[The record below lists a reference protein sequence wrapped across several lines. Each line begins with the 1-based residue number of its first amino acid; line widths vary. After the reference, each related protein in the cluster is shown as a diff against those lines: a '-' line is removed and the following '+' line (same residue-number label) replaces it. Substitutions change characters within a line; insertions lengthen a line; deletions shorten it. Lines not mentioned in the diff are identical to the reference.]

1 MKFPRICLRA
11 SFMEQR
17 VGHLFYSFIFHYLAP
32 CFILYLYFITDL
44 LLFWVVLTSVWM
56 VHSKPLT
63 IPLTDTAPISHS
75 SLS

>member
-1 MKFPRICLRA
+1 MSQDLSRCLFHGTEGR
-11 SFMEQR
+11 SL
-17 VGHLFYSFIFHYLAP
+17 VFYSFIIHYLAP

-44 LLFWVVLTSVWM
+44 LLFWVMLTSVWM

-63 IPLTDTAPISHS
+63 IPLTDTAPVSHS